1 MINPMI
7 VDVMAIDK
15 TAPADASFMNLIFH
29 HTRVIVS
36 KCYQK

>member
-15 TAPADASFMNLIFH
+15 TASADASFMNLIF
-29 HTRVIVS
+29 S
-36 KCYQK
+36 S